1 MYIAH
6 NPTNVYLTPD
16 QVRMCLGDVAMIMY
30 TTLKV
35 RGFDASVRGRGG
47 GYSDTSACVV
57 SFSGVSYSEPQTMTP
72 DPVTY
77 TD

>member
-1 MYIAH
+1 M
-6 NPTNVYLTPD
+6 YLTPD
-16 QVRMCLGDVAMIMY
+16 RVRMCLGDVAMIMY

-35 RGFDASVRGRGG
+35 RGFDASVKGG
-47 GYSDTSACVV
+47 GGVQLHPSACVG

-77 TD
+77 TS

>member
-1 MYIAH
+1 MCIAH

-47 GYSDTSACVV
+47 GTVTPVSMCGKFLWGELFRTSDYDT
-57 SFSGVSYSEPQTMTP
+57 
-72 DPVTY
+72 
-77 TD
+77 